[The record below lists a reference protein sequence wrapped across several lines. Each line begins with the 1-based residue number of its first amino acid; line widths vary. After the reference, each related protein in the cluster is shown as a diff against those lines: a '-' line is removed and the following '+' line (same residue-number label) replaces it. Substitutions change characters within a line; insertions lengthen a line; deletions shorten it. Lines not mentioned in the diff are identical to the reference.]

1 MSGSAS
7 AGSEKSSGSSSGTE
21 RGSFTGD
28 QTGRTTNIAPEG
40 WEDAYN
46 EARIKLPGYTDDQ
59 QTAVDFVK
67 SSIGSDAGGQERGR
81 QYFQEQT
88 GRDSMTLQGLAEKYP
103 DQYGKQP
110 SLGEFQGLAK
120 NQGLGQYG
128 GLGQYQGLGDYQG
141 LGQAQGVGSFQG
153 LGQDPTIQ
161 SGTIGR
167 AADVGDRQGSSF
179 MRDYS
184 NPYERD
190 VVQGALGDMRQQ
202 YDENINTQNMQQ
214 SAAGAFGGGR
224 HALRDAATTNEYL
237 KNAGNLSAQV
247 RGQGF
252 NTAASL
258 GQADASRNLQGQGM
272 NQRAAQQTNL
282 AQAGQDFSA
291 SSANANLINNRQQ
304 YGAGMQNQR
313 DMYNAQT
320 QNQRDLYNAQTQN
333 QRDIYG
339 DQALT
344 KRDMFDVSNLNTR
357 DMYDNRTQNQR
368 DMFDASRGDSRDRYT
383 ADMLN
388 QRQMFDVGAAER
400 GQQGR
405 DSAALNEARMARG
418 QFGTDQGLASTLFGA
433 GGQGQRQVLD
443 WLDAGGK
450 LFDQTTENTATGSNV
465 GSTTGQQ
472 QAKGS
477 SKGGGVK
484 GTYK

>member
-46 EARIKLPGYTDDQ
+46 EARIKLPGYTGDQ
-59 QTAVDFVK
+59 QTAVDWVK
-67 SSIGSDAGGQERGR
+67 NALSSDAGGQERGR
-81 QYFQEQT
+81 QYFQDQT
-88 GRDSMTLQGLAEKYP
+88 GRDNITLQ
-103 DQYGKQP
+103 DGKQP
-110 SLGEFQGLAK
+110 SLGEF
-120 NQGLGQYG
+120 QGLGQYG
-128 GLGQYQGLGDYQG
+128 GLGQYQGLGEYQG
-141 LGQAQGVGSFQG
+141 LGSFQG

-179 MRDYS
+179 MGDYS

-258 GQADASRNLQGQGM
+258 GQADAGRNLQGQGM
-272 NQRAAQQTNL
+272 NQRAAQQVNL
-282 AQAGQDFSA
+282 AQAGQDFAA

-304 YGAGMQNQR
+304 YGAGLQNQR
-313 DMYNAQT
+313 DMYNAQI
-320 QNQRDLYNAQTQN
+320 QN

-344 KRDMFDVSNLNTR
+344 KRGMFDVSNLNTR
-357 DMYDNRTQNQR
+357 DMYDNQTQNQR
-368 DMFDASRGDSRDRYT
+368 DMFT

-477 SKGGGVK
+477 SKGGGVSGK
-484 GTYK
+484 VG